1 MEWLVSCYI
10 DGDTKAQ
17 PQKQW
22 KMPIVI
28 APELKQITNLWLE
41 GGIATMW
48 FNILSWTTLKSHKT
62 YQMRAGFYR

>member
-41 GGIATMW
+41 GGIAMLW
-48 FNILSWTTLKSHKT
+48 FNIPSWTTLSLIRCNK
-62 YQMRAGFYR
+62 

>member
-41 GGIATMW
+41 GGIAMLWLDNT
-48 FNILSWTTLKSHKT
+48 
-62 YQMRAGFYR
+62 